1 MKRTGALL
9 ILSLFLPL
17 AAAAGAAAA
26 GPSGSGKPRGAVRVL
41 YAGSLGAVMEQA
53 AGPAFERAT
62 GYEYQGEGHGSVADA
77 RMMRDRLRAP
87 DVFLSADPAVNR
99 DLLMPPRSDLVA
111 WYLTFASGELVLG
124 YNPKSRFRALFE
136 QVKAGK
142 LPWYEALATPGLRF
156 GRTDPELDPKG
167 YRTVFLFEL
176 ADRYYKRT
184 DLVRLLGPPG
194 NPAQTYPEAQLLI
207 RLESGQLDAGIFYRH
222 ELTAHRVP
230 FIELPDEINQ
240 GNPRLAALYQHASYT
255 TERGATVFGS
265 PILFTVAIPAAA
277 RNVPGAVAFVR
288 FLLSR
293 QGRAMLRRY
302 GFGSA
307 SVLLAGDAAK
317 VPAELRSLIQ
327 GRYAP

>member
-1 MKRTGALL
+1 MKRPGALL
-9 ILSLFLPL
+9 ALVLFLPL
-17 AAAAGAAAA
+17 ATSAAAK
-26 GPSGSGKPRGAVRVL
+26 SRGAVRVL

-77 RMMRDRLRAP
+77 RMMRDRLRDP

-99 DLLMPPRSDLVA
+99 RLLMPPLGHLAD

-136 QVKAGK
+136 QAKAGK
-142 LPWYEALATPGLRF
+142 LPWYEALAAPGLRF

-184 DLVRLLGPPG
+184 DLVRLLGAPG
-194 NPAQTYPEAQLLI
+194 NPAQTYPEPQLLI

-222 ELTAHRVP
+222 ELVAHHVP
-230 FIELPDEINQ
+230 FIALPAEINQ
-240 GNPRLAALYQHASYT
+240 GDPRLAPLYHQARYAT
-255 TERGATVFGS
+255 GRGVTLFGS
-265 PILFTVAIPAAA
+265 PILFTVTIPAAA

-288 FLLSR
+288 FLLS
-293 QGRAMLRRY
+293 GRGREMLRRY

-307 SVLLAGDAAK
+307 SVLLDGDAAK
-317 VPAELRSLIQ
+317 VPAELRSFIQ